1 MEFECLLLDCWAS
14 SRTKRVL
21 FESALA
27 EIASFEDG
35 VLPPNHI
42 PAIEEG
48 SESVWQV
55 AHLTSHPSEKGICY

>member
-14 SRTKRVL
+14 SRTKSVF

-27 EIASFEDG
+27 DIASFEDG

-48 SESVWQV
+48 SES
-55 AHLTSHPSEKGICY
+55 A